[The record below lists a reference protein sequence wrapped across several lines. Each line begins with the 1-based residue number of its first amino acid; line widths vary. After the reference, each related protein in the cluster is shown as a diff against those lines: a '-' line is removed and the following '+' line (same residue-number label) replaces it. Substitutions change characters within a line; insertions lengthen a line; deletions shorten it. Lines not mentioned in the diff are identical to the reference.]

1 MHAVGNM
8 RHAVGLAGH
17 KPTPG
22 GLLDEQE
29 VGAWNT
35 ESVVTNSDSDSATK
49 MSDVGPG
56 EGTEMTATRGKAGSR
71 RPLSEGL

>member
-1 MHAVGNM
+1 MHAVSNM

-17 KPTPG
+17 KPTAG

-35 ESVVTNSDSDSATK
+35 ESVVPNTDSDSTTR
-49 MSDVGPG
+49 MSDVSPD